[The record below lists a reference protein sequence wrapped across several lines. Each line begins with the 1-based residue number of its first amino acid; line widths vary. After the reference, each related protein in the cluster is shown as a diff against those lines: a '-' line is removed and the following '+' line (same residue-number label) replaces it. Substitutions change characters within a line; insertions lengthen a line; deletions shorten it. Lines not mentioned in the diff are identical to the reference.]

1 MADTLQVVSPL
12 STASSITLF
21 ELDRRNTCRRASC
34 EGYCSQRDEM
44 CCSGPGVQSGLR
56 DWCDTQAERA
66 YQDVGTTNTLSHCC
80 PITASN
86 PGCIRGDL
94 TSENQP
100 LSGTSTSGLNSSA
113 TSDFSESSTL
123 RPSPLQTSVPFDT
136 PIGTPDTTIDSQTT
150 SSSTSIPFGT
160 PIQTPDGGTL
170 SMTSPRP
177 TSFGQAGG
185 KGGLSRG
192 EEIAIGVSTGAG
204 LPILIAAGFI
214 VASLVKKHRARHRD
228 QNAQAALQYI
238 ERRYPDIA
246 RE

>member
-1 MADTLQVVSPL
+1 MADTLQAVSPL

-34 EGYCSQRDEM
+34 EGHCSQRDGM

-56 DWCDTQAERA
+56 DWCDNQAERA
-66 YQDVGTTNTLSHCC
+66 CQDVGTTNTLCHC
-80 PITASN
+80 PITASS

-100 LSGTSTSGLNSSA
+100 LSRTSTSGLNSSA

-123 RPSPLQTSVPFDT
+123 RPSPSQTPIPFDT
-136 PIGTPDTTIDSQTT
+136 PIGTPDTTTNSQTT
-150 SSSTSIPFGT
+150 SSSTSITFET

-177 TSFGQAGG
+177 TSFGQAGR
-185 KGGLSRG
+185 KRGLSRG

-204 LPILIAAGFI
+204 LPILIAAGFM
-214 VASLVKKHRARHRD
+214 VASLVKKHRAR
-228 QNAQAALQYI
+228 
-238 ERRYPDIA
+238 
-246 RE
+246 